1 MLPCWTVCASKMDFR
16 SRRSAVMGNKGV
28 VASTQP
34 LASSAGARILQQGG
48 NAADAAV
55 SMAAA
60 LAVTEPG
67 STGIGGDA
75 FALYYD
81 AKTKK
86 VSAVLGNGAAPIN
99 APVPAEIRRRGPEA
113 VTVPGA
119 AAAWVDIVNSFGTM
133 EMEQVLKPA
142 ISLAED
148 GFPVAPVTA
157 YYWKDSEALLRETNA
172 KAFLIDGE
180 RAPRA
185 GEVFKNPDLGQ
196 VLRNVASDLKKG
208 FYSGRTAAAILD
220 AVNSRGGH
228 MCAEDLEEHQTEFT
242 YPISTS
248 YRGID
253 VYEVP
258 PPTHGI
264 AALMAMNIAENF
276 DLVSEANGVHNS
288 GPHLHKLV
296 ESMRLAFADAKA
308 FVADP
313 RTGEVPVDILL
324 AKDYAKERS
333 EQIQDEAL
341 EHANAGDLSAFKH
354 PDTVYF
360 CAVDAEG
367 NACSMINSVF
377 FAFGTA
383 IVPDG
388 CGFTLHNRGSNF
400 CCDSSHPN
408 VFQAGKRPYHTII
421 PAMATKNG
429 ELFAAFGITGG
440 FNQPQAQLQVLSN
453 LVDWGM
459 DAQQALDAPRFLSG
473 DPYEGTGRQLSLEDG
488 IAEETLEYLRS
499 RGHDTIK
506 VSGSDRVVFGRGQVV
521 VYDPKTNVAV
531 GGTDPRA
538 DGMVIAI

>member
-1 MLPCWTVCASKMDFR
+1 VLRWIDLEDMLPCWTVCASKMDFR

-253 VYEVP
+253 VYEVCQL
-258 PPTHGI
+258 T
-264 AALMAMNIAENF
+264 E
-276 DLVSEANGVHNS
+276 VS
-288 GPHLHKLV
+288 
-296 ESMRLAFADAKA
+296 
-308 FVADP
+308 
-313 RTGEVPVDILL
+313 
-324 AKDYAKERS
+324 
-333 EQIQDEAL
+333 
-341 EHANAGDLSAFKH
+341 
-354 PDTVYF
+354 
-360 CAVDAEG
+360 
-367 NACSMINSVF
+367 
-377 FAFGTA
+377 
-383 IVPDG
+383 
-388 CGFTLHNRGSNF
+388 
-400 CCDSSHPN
+400 
-408 VFQAGKRPYHTII
+408 I
-421 PAMATKNG
+421 PF
-429 ELFAAFGITGG
+429 L
-440 FNQPQAQLQVLSN
+440 NQ
-453 LVDWGM
+453 
-459 DAQQALDAPRFLSG
+459 F
-473 DPYEGTGRQLSLEDG
+473 
-488 IAEETLEYLRS
+488 
-499 RGHDTIK
+499 
-506 VSGSDRVVFGRGQVV
+506 
-521 VYDPKTNVAV
+521 
-531 GGTDPRA
+531 
-538 DGMVIAI
+538 